1 MTGITTKGNNEQ
13 SSESPSTINGQRT
26 LMPDVSKL
34 IDNVYEFANQFF
46 ELLRIGETDNNT
58 TSVSTTTAP
67 IIAMNCFNNRKDA
80 NQQFEAGPIVIE
92 RNKYISF
99 LPYNDNY
106 EACLEFKALSVP
118 KRDWHQIGKLIS
130 YLKYKVC
137 TFSSKRAVKFYEV

>member
-13 SSESPSTINGQRT
+13 STESSSSTINDQRT

-34 IDNVYEFANQFF
+34 MDNVYEFANQFF
-46 ELLRIGETDNNT
+46 KLLKIAQT
-58 TSVSTTTAP
+58 TTTTVSTTTAP

-92 RNKYISF
+92 RNNYISF

-106 EACLEFKALSVP
+106 EAYLEFKALSVP
-118 KRDWHQIGKLIS
+118 NRDWHQIGKLIS
-130 YLKYKVC
+130 NLK
-137 TFSSKRAVKFYEV
+137 